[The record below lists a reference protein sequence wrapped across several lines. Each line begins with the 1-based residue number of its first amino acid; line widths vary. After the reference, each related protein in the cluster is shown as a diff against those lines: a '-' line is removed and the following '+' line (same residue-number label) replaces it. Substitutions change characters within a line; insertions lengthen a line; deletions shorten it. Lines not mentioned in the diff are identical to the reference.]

1 MRMTDDTRLVV
12 VDEATSSL
20 DPVAERDLLAEFR
33 ASRNGRTMI
42 FVTHRFH
49 HLAREADQ
57 IICMREGTVVERG
70 AHDELMKLGGEYSQ
84 LYNAQS

>member
-1 MRMTDDTRLVV
+1 MRMNEDTRLVV

-33 ASRNGRTMI
+33 AARNGKTMI

-49 HLAREADQ
+49 HLAHEADQ
-57 IICMREGTVVERG
+57 IM
-70 AHDELMKLGGEYSQ
+70 
-84 LYNAQS
+84 